1 VAERALLVSELK
13 RALRERGITYQQ
25 VARALGVSIA
35 TIKRR
40 FARGDFSLARF
51 EEICELAGVGL
62 RELLERA
69 EEHSAPTR
77 QLTLTQEREIVAD
90 PRLFLVTWL
99 VLSRTPFEEIT
110 RSYRFTERELL
121 RYFIR
126 LDRLKVIE
134 LRPGNRARLLVSR
147 RFSWRAGG
155 PVQRYL
161 HQKLLREFLASHF
174 VGPQEEF
181 VFHGATVSREV
192 LAQLKRVQ
200 QNAARECME
209 LIEQDRSPLA
219 SRLGAAFVLALRP
232 WAYTGFAQFERGEA
246 RAQ

>member
-1 VAERALLVSELK
+1 MAERALLVAELK
-13 RALRERGITYQQ
+13 RALRERGITYQA
-25 VARALGVSIA
+25 VARALSLSLA

-40 FARGDFSLARF
+40 FARGDFSLERF

-62 RELLERA
+62 RELLELA

-77 QLTLTQEREIVAD
+77 QLTLIQEREIVAD

-99 VLSRTPFEEIT
+99 VLNRTPFEEIA
-110 RSYRFTERELL
+110 RGYRFTERELL

-126 LDRLKVIE
+126 LDRLRVIE
-134 LRPGNRARLLVSR
+134 LQPGNRARLLVSR

-161 HQKLLREFLASHF
+161 HQRLLREFLASAF
-174 VGPQEEF
+174 TGAQEEF

-200 QNAARECME
+200 QNAARELME
-209 LIEQDRSPLA
+209 LIEQDRSPPA
-219 SRLGAAFVLALRP
+219 ARIGTAFVLALRP
-232 WAYTGFAQFERGEA
+232 WAYSGFAEFER
-246 RAQ
+246 R

>member
-1 VAERALLVSELK
+1 MAERALLVAELK
-13 RALRERGITYQQ
+13 RALRERGLTYQA
-25 VARALGVSIA
+25 VARALSLSLA
-35 TIKRR
+35 TVKRR
-40 FARGDFSLARF
+40 FARGDFSLERF
-51 EEICELAGVGL
+51 EAICELAGVGW

-69 EEHSAPTR
+69 AEHAAPTR

-99 VLSRTPFEEIT
+99 VLNRTPFEEIS

-134 LRPGNRARLLVSR
+134 LQPGNRARLLVSR
-147 RFSWRAGG
+147 RFSWRPGG

-161 HQKLLREFLASHF
+161 HQRLLREFMASPF
-174 VGPQEEF
+174 AGAQEEF
-181 VFHGATVSREV
+181 VFHGAIVSREV

-200 QNAARECME
+200 VNAARELMQ
-209 LIEQDRSPLA
+209 LIEQDRSPPA
-219 SRLGAAFVLALRP
+219 TRVGVAFVLALRP
-232 WAYTGFAQFERGEA
+232 WAYSGFAGFER
-246 RAQ
+246 R

>member
-1 VAERALLVSELK
+1 MAERALLVAELK
-13 RALRERGITYQQ
+13 RALREQGLTYAR
-25 VARALGVSIA
+25 VARALDLSLA
-35 TIKRR
+35 TVKRR
-40 FARGDFSLARF
+40 FARGDFSLERF
-51 EEICELAGVGL
+51 ERICELAGVGL

-90 PRLFLVTWL
+90 ARLFLVTWL
-99 VLSRTPFEEIT
+99 VLNRMPFEEIL
-110 RSYRFTERELL
+110 RGYRFTERELL

-134 LRPGNRARLLVSR
+134 LQPNRTRLLVSR
-147 RFSWRAGG
+147 RFSWRPGG

-161 HQKLLREFLASHF
+161 HQRLLREFLASHF
-174 VGPQEEF
+174 SGTQEDF
-181 VFHGATVSREV
+181 VFHGARVSREV

-209 LIEQDRSPLA
+209 LIEQDRSPLPT
-219 SRLGAAFVLALRP
+219 RLGAAFVLALRP
-232 WAYTGFAQFERGEA
+232 WAYTGFAEFER
-246 RAQ
+246 R